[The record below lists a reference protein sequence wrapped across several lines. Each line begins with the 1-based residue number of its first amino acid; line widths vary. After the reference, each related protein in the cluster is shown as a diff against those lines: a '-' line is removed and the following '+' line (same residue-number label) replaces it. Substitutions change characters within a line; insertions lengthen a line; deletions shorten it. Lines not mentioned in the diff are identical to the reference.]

1 MKFSRRLPLVV
12 CPRNWESQYLTS
24 TCFPSWI
31 LISIWLFWVELLR
44 LLSKEITQNSE
55 FCIFV
60 LRRSW
65 PKLKFLSCRA
75 FWKHGLKSLI
85 QIFCTTIWESFTYWE
100 EWPYNFGLYY
110 TIKNDVSISCWL
122 WQNFVT

>member
-1 MKFSRRLPLVV
+1 MKFSRRSLLVV

-31 LISIWLFWVELLR
+31 PISIWLFWVELLR
-44 LLSKEITQNSE
+44 LSSKEITQNSE
-55 FCIFV
+55 FCNFV

-65 PKLKFLSCRA
+65 PKLKFLSCRS

-85 QIFCTTIWESFTYWE
+85 QIFCTIIWESFTYWE

-122 WQNFVT
+122 WQNFVK

>member
-1 MKFSRRLPLVV
+1 MKFSRRSPLVV

-31 LISIWLFWVELLR
+31 PISIWLFWVELLR
-44 LLSKEITQNSE
+44 LSSKEITQNSE
-55 FCIFV
+55 FCNFV

-65 PKLKFLSCRA
+65 PKLKFLSCRS

-85 QIFCTTIWESFTYWE
+85 QIFCTIIWESFTYWE